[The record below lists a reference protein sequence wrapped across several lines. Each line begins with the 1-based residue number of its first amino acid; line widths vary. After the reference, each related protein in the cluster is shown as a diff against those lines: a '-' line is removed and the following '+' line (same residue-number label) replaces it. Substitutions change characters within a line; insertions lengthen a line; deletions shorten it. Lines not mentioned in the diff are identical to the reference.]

1 MTAPPVIT
9 CHVCRTPGMAIKS
22 MAKYSGCLQVLGI
35 PLLLFGAVSLFFAL
49 FLGMM
54 SLASGNR
61 YERKV
66 ETAEQVQSRK
76 AAEVVSGVTKAWGVT
91 AGVAGVLGLIA
102 GGSLT
107 LTKRTVWHC
116 NACGSQTAR
125 D

>member
-1 MTAPPVIT
+1 MTAPPIIT
-9 CHVCRTPGMAIKS
+9 CHACHTPGMVIKR

-35 PLLLFGAVSLFFAL
+35 PLLLFGVVNMLFAM
-49 FLGMM
+49 FLGLM

-66 ETAEQVQSRK
+66 ETTEQVQSRK

>member
-1 MTAPPVIT
+1 MTAPPIIT
-9 CHVCRTPGMAIKS
+9 CHACHTPGMAIKS

-35 PLLLFGAVSLFFAL
+35 PLLLFGVVNLLVAL

-54 SLASGNR
+54 SLAGGNR

-66 ETAEQVQSRK
+66 ETTEQIQSRK
-76 AAEVVSGVTKAWGVT
+76 AAEVVSGFTKAWGVT

>member
-1 MTAPPVIT
+1 
-9 CHVCRTPGMAIKS
+9 

-35 PLLLFGAVSLFFAL
+35 PLLLFGAVNLFVGVITFAAANT
-49 FLGMM
+49 
-54 SLASGNR
+54 SHER
-61 YERKV
+61 YQRKV
-66 ETAEQVQSRK
+66 ETPEQIQARK
-76 AAEVVSGVTKAWGVT
+76 AAEVVSGVFG
-91 AGVAGVLGLIA
+91 AGGFTMSAVGVLALIA

>member
-1 MTAPPVIT
+1 
-9 CHVCRTPGMAIKS
+9 MAIKT

-35 PLLLFGAVSLFFAL
+35 PLLLFGVVNLCFSLFFGAMAL
-49 FLGMM
+49 VG
-54 SLASGNR
+54 ANR

-66 ETAEQVQSRK
+66 ETAQQIQERK
-76 AAEVVSGVTKAWGVT
+76 AAEVVSGVSKAGAFT
-91 AGVAGVLGLIA
+91 MGVAGVLGLIA

>member
-1 MTAPPVIT
+1 
-9 CHVCRTPGMAIKS
+9 MAIKT

-35 PLLLFGAVSLFFAL
+35 PLLLFGVVNVLFAL

-76 AAEVVSGVTKAWGVT
+76 AAEVVSGFTKAWGVT
-91 AGVAGVLGLIA
+91 AGAAGVLGLIA

-125 D
+125 T

>member
-1 MTAPPVIT
+1 MPPPPIIT
-9 CHVCRTPGMAIKS
+9 CHACHTPGMAIKR

-35 PLLLFGAVSLFFAL
+35 PLLLFGVVNLLFAM
-49 FLGMM
+49 FLGLM
-54 SLASGNR
+54 SLAGANR

-66 ETAEQVQSRK
+66 ETAEQIQERK
-76 AAEVVSGVTKAWGVT
+76 AAEFISGVTKAWGVT

-116 NACGSQTAR
+116 NACGSETAR

>member
-9 CHVCRTPGMAIKS
+9 CPACHTPGMAIKT
-22 MAKYSGCLQVLGI
+22 MAKYSGCIQVLGI
-35 PLLLFGAVSLFFAL
+35 PLLLFGVVNLLVAL

-76 AAEVVSGVTKAWGVT
+76 ASEVISGVTKAWGVT

-116 NACGSQTAR
+116 NACGSETAR
-125 D
+125 T